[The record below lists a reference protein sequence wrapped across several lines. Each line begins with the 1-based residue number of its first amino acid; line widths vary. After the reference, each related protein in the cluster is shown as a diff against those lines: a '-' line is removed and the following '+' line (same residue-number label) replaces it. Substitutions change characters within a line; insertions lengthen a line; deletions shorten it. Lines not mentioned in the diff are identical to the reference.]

1 MKSLTNKR
9 ILLGVTGGIAAYKA
23 ADLVRRL
30 KQAGADVRVAMT
42 DAAQGFVTPLTFQA
56 LSGHPVHTDLMDP
69 AAEAAMGHIELAR
82 WADAVVVAP
91 CTADFMATLA
101 RGEARD
107 LLSTLCLATRAPLAI
122 APAMNAQM
130 WAHTA
135 TQANLDTLRERG
147 VKVFGP
153 AAGEMACGEIGEG
166 RMLEPADLV
175 VATGGLFD
183 TGQLAGR
190 KVVITA
196 GPTREPID
204 PVRFITNRS
213 SGRMGYALAE
223 AAAEAGAEVLLVSG
237 PVALSAPERVTR
249 LSVETA
255 GEMHSAVMA
264 HLADADIFI
273 GTAAVADYRV
283 AEVAEHKIKK
293 QAEQLEL
300 RLVRNP
306 DILADV
312 AALEPRPFVVG
323 FAAETENLV
332 EHAREKLKRKRL
344 DMIAANRV
352 GAGQGFDAEDNALE
366 VLWPDGQASLP
377 RASKSQLARE
387 LVELIAARLDTAGR
401 VVPLKRKTSP

>member
-1 MKSLTNKR
+1 MKSLANKR

-23 ADLVRRL
+23 ADLTRRL

-42 DAAQGFVTPLTFQA
+42 EAAQGFVTPLTFQA

-82 WADAVVVAP
+82 WADAVLVAP

-101 RGEARD
+101 RGEAKD

-130 WAHTA
+130 WAHEA
-135 TQANLDTLRERG
+135 TQSNLATLRQRE
-147 VKVFGP
+147 VSVLGP
-153 AAGEMACGEIGEG
+153 AAGEMACGEVGEG
-166 RMLEPADLV
+166 RMLEPEQLV
-175 VATGGLFD
+175 TALSELFD
-183 TGQLAGR
+183 TGRLAGR
-190 KVVITA
+190 KVVVTA

-223 AAAEAGAEVLLVSG
+223 AAAEAGAEVVLVSG
-237 PVALSAPERVTR
+237 PVALPAPERVTR
-249 LSVETA
+249 VSVETA
-255 GEMHSAVMA
+255 AEMHAAVMTA
-264 HLADADIFI
+264 IEGADIFI

-283 AEVAEHKIKK
+283 AEVATQKIKK
-293 QAEQLEL
+293 QAEHLEL
-300 RLVRNP
+300 RLTRNP

-323 FAAETENLV
+323 FAAETEKLI
-332 EHAREKLKRKRL
+332 EHAGEKLQRKRL
-344 DMIAANRV
+344 DMIAANEV

-377 RASKSQLARE
+377 RASKAQLARE
-387 LVELIAARLDTAGR
+387 LVELIAARLDTAAR

>member
-135 TQANLDTLRERG
+135 TQANLDTLQERG

-183 TGQLAGR
+183 TGQFAGR

-237 PVALSAPERVTR
+237 PVALPAPERVTR

-283 AEVAEHKIKK
+283 AEAAEHKIKK